1 MESALVA
8 ERLPVLVVDD
18 DSALIR
24 TLGDILRLHGYNPS
38 TAGTAEEGLEL
49 ARNTSP
55 ALAVVDLRL
64 PDMDGLE
71 LVARLQE
78 ISTLTEV
85 VVLTGNASVE
95 SAVGAMRQNSVDYLL
110 KPVQVDELLRVASMA
125 TGRWQRKVVEEK
137 LREMDE
143 RFRVVV
149 ESDLL
154 GIMFWSKEGQI
165 LDCNNAFLKMIGYT
179 REDLIAGR
187 INTLEMTPREWRAKT
202 IEKLKEARERGT
214 VVPYEKEYIRKDG
227 TRVPIIIGG
236 SSLGAKRE
244 TGVGFIVDI
253 SDQKRAEMALEL
265 RAAQAAAVA
274 AFGQK
279 AMVTEQLSELFLESV
294 EVIESIMHVPFAT
307 VLERKSDGTSVVM
320 RAGKGWA
327 PEEIGKTFT
336 DMTKDTQA
344 GFTMATSQPAL
355 VSNFEVEGSF
365 PGSKK
370 LRDKGARSGVTVP
383 IPGPVQPFGVLA
395 AHDKVARAFTQ
406 DDVHFMQAIAHVLGT
421 AVERYR
427 TEAAMRQTQRM
438 EAVGQLAGG
447 VAHDFNNMLTAIN
460 GYGEM
465 VRSALPENDPL
476 REDMDEILKAAMRA
490 AGLTKQLLAFSR
502 QQVLQPRPVNV
513 NEIVK
518 HMEGMLRRLITENI
532 EFTLELDPKLGRVR
546 ADAGQLEQV
555 ILNLCVNARDAMPA
569 GGRMTLE
576 TTNVDLDASRSHDP
590 SSVASGP
597 YVMLAVTDTGSGM
610 DAETKAHVFEPF
622 FTTKGQQGTGLGLAT
637 VYGVVKQSGGEI
649 FVYSELGH
657 GSAFKV
663 FLPRLDEDDKRE
675 SDKKPTKA
683 KAAAPSK
690 GGAETV
696 LLAEDEPAV
705 RKLAERVLS
714 DAGYDV
720 LIASNGEEALKVAG
734 KHSGTIDL
742 LVTDMVM
749 PEMGGRPL
757 SLELLSRR
765 PTLRTLYLSGYTDAG
780 IHQKGMLPEGEPFLQ
795 KPFTGAALLQR
806 VRDVLDVA

>member
-1 MESALVA
+1 MVSAPVA
-8 ERLPVLVVDD
+8 EPLSVLVVDD

-24 TLGDILRLHGYNPS
+24 TLGDILRLHGYQTS
-38 TAGTAEEGLEL
+38 TAGTGEEGLAK
-49 ARNTSP
+49 ARESSP

-71 LVARLQE
+71 LVSRLHE
-78 ISTLTEV
+78 ISGMTEV

-95 SAVGAMRQNSVDYLL
+95 SAVGAMRSNSVDYLL

-154 GIMFWSKEGQI
+154 GVMFWGKDGQI

-179 REDLIAGR
+179 REDLAAGLV
-187 INTLEMTPREWRAKT
+187 NTLSMTPKEWREKT
-202 IEKLKEARERGT
+202 IAKLKEAREQGAI
-214 VVPYEKEYIRKDG
+214 VPYEKEYFRKDG
-227 TRVPIIIGG
+227 SRVPILIGG
-236 SSLGAKRE
+236 SSIGAKRE
-244 TGVGFIVDI
+244 TGVGFIVDM
-253 SDQKRAEMALEL
+253 SGQKRAERALEA

-274 AFGQK
+274 SFGRR
-279 AMVTEQLSELFLESV
+279 AMVNDNLSELFLESV
-294 EVIESIMHVPFAT
+294 DVIEKMLHVPFAT
-307 VLERKSDGTSVVM
+307 VLERRSDGTSVVM
-320 RAGKGWA
+320 RAGKGWEPDA
-327 PEEIGKTFT
+327 VGKTFS

-355 VSNFEVEGSF
+355 VTNFEVEGSF

-370 LRDKGARSGVTVP
+370 LREKGARSGVTVP
-383 IPGPVQPFGVLA
+383 IPGAVQPFGVLA
-395 AHDKVARAFTQ
+395 AHDRNPREFTQ

-421 AVERYR
+421 AVERHR

-465 VRSALPENDPL
+465 VRAALPENDPL
-476 REDMDEILKAAMRA
+476 REDMNEILKAAMRA

-502 QQVLQPRPVNV
+502 QQVLQPKSVHL
-513 NEIVK
+513 NEIVTQ
-518 HMEGMLRRLITENI
+518 MEGMLRRLITENI
-532 EFTLELDPKLGRVR
+532 QFTLALDPKLGRVR

-576 TTNVDLDASRSHDP
+576 TTNVELEAARAQDP
-590 SSVASGP
+590 SSMASGP

-610 DAETKAHVFEPF
+610 DPETKAHVFEPF

-657 GSAFKV
+657 GTTFKV
-663 FLPRLDEDDKRE
+663 FLPRLGDDDIGDR
-675 SDKKPTKA
+675 DKPSRRVKPATL
-683 KAAAPSK
+683 SK

-714 DAGYDV
+714 DAGYEV

-734 KHSGTIDL
+734 THTGTIDL

-749 PEMGGRPL
+749 PELGGRPL
-757 SLELLSRR
+757 SLQLLSKR

-780 IHQKGMLPEGEPFLQ
+780 VHQKGLLPEGEPFLQ

-806 VRDVLDVA
+806 VRDVLDAA